1 MALILNID
9 TATGVCSV
17 ALAREGRVVAM
28 KENDEGLNHS
38 TLLGVY
44 VDEVLRQA
52 GVTMAGVDAVAV
64 SAGPGSYT
72 GLRIGVSLAK
82 GLCYGAGKPLI
93 AVGTLESMADA
104 VADRVRE
111 DALYCPMIDARRM
124 EVYAAVYDREGREVT
139 GVRPV
144 VLDESAF
151 VDELSRGPVYFFG
164 DGSGKVRG
172 VLAHPNARFLS
183 GVTTSAVN
191 LMRLAERKFAAGE
204 FEDVAYFEP
213 FYLKEFVATVPKR
226 KLF

>member
-52 GVTMAGVDAVAV
+52 GVMMTGVDAVAV

-144 VLDESAF
+144 VLDEGAF
-151 VDELSRGPVYFFG
+151 ADELSRGPVYFFG
-164 DGSGKVRG
+164 DGSGKARG

-191 LMRLAERKFAAGE
+191 LMRLAERRFAAGE

>member
-1 MALILNID
+1 M
-9 TATGVCSV
+9 

-52 GVTMAGVDAVAV
+52 GVMMAGVDAVAV

-139 GVRPV
+139 GYVRWCWMRVP
-144 VLDESAF
+144 LLMSC
-151 VDELSRGPVYFFG
+151 PG
-164 DGSGKVRG
+164 DRCISSGMGAGRLG
-172 VLAHPNARFLS
+172 VCWRTRTRVS
-183 GVTTSAVN
+183 C
-191 LMRLAERKFAAGE
+191 RE
-204 FEDVAYFEP
+204 
-213 FYLKEFVATVPKR
+213 
-226 KLF
+226 

>member
-52 GVTMAGVDAVAV
+52 GVMMAGVDAVAV

-164 DGSGKVRG
+164 DGSGKARG
-172 VLAHPNARFLS
+172 VLVHPNARFLS
-183 GVTTSAVN
+183 GVTTSALN
-191 LMRLAERKFAAGE
+191 LMRLAERKFAVGE